1 MKDMYY
7 YGLLSNVVGRGGK
20 SMEGSLE
27 FGFFCE
33 FAMSMRQG
41 HILFIPIW
49 VHRGQRMTAKG
60 RASWRCF
67 KADARGGEECKQG
80 PMAMPRSFVYSH
92 D

>member
-41 HILFIPIW
+41 HILFIPYI
-49 VHRGQRMTAKG
+49 GT
-60 RASWRCF
+60 
-67 KADARGGEECKQG
+67 
-80 PMAMPRSFVYSH
+80 
-92 D
+92 